1 MVVNGYVDMHCPFVC
16 VSDKNMHDARRCR
29 HCIVKRICLCANP
42 PTWICPERGS
52 DLVQA
57 ERLRMRS
64 RLGVYGHYARE
75 VKDAC

>member
-52 DLVQA
+52 VSV
-57 ERLRMRS
+57 ERGAFASVIPAGRVRT
-64 RLGVYGHYARE
+64 HAAR
-75 VKDAC
+75 